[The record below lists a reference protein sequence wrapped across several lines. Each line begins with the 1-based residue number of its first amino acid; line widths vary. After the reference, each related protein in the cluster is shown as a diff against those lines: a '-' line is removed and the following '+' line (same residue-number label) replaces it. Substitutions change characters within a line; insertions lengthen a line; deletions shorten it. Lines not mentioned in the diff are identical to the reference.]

1 MLEYLALGEFLVAV
15 SMGLAAVCAFVWGAV
30 SGAFSD
36 VESVKHRVLEAEG
49 AVDPFDDLMRGANE
63 VRPAESDGDRPRA

>member
-15 SMGLAAVCAFVWGAV
+15 SMGLAAVCAFVWATV
-30 SGAFSD
+30 TGAFGD

-49 AVDPFDDLMRGANE
+49 
-63 VRPAESDGDRPRA
+63 DGDGPEA